1 MRSRTCVIVAAASA
15 LGLALHAATL
25 RAHHGGAVEWQ
36 AGIAGPITGV
46 ATEFFF
52 RFPHIFVH
60 LDVRDGDA
68 VTQWSITSRWT
79 PTILRR
85 HGWTRESIKPGDTVT
100 VTYLPHVTDPTV
112 GHMQTIEVN
121 GEPLPL
127 SFE

>member
-1 MRSRTCVIVAAASA
+1 MRLIRILGAAIACA
-15 LGLALHAATL
+15 LCLALHPLAL
-25 RAHHGGAVEWQ
+25 HAHHGGAVEWQ
-36 AGIAGPITGV
+36 GDIAGPITGI

-60 LDVRDGDA
+60 LDVQDGDA
-68 VTQWSITSRWT
+68 VTRWTLTSRWT

-85 HGWTRESIKPGDTVT
+85 HGWTRDSIKPGDTIT
-100 VTYLPHVTDPTV
+100 ATYLPHVTDPTV

-121 GEPLPL
+121 GTALSL